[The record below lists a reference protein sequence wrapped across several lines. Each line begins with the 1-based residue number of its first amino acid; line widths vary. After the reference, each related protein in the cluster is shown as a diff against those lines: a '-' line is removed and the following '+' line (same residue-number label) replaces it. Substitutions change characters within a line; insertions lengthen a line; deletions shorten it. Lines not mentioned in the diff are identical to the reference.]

1 MLPVPDPT
9 LCDGVVSLRPREE
22 RDLPAIERGIN
33 DPDVI
38 RAFGRPTLAA
48 KQLLEL
54 NHNRWNQDEAAT
66 FAICDPGDR
75 CLGHVFVNPARAGRG
90 NIGYSLLPEA
100 RGKGLATRAVL
111 LVARWA
117 LRGARARAP
126 RAPGRS
132 VERALATRSPNTAAS
147 SERACSAPTPRS
159 MGGASI
165 TCRSRSFQLTSACGT
180 GHRGISILSW
190 RSQRGQS
197 PEFGSTKSFPT
208 NTRPG
213 YELSGA
219 PVQKTVMHRSAQT
232 RNASGTQ
239 KWENPANRG
248 VFL

>member
-1 MLPVPDPT
+1 MLPVPDPA

-38 RAFGRPTLAA
+38 RAFGRPTLTAE
-48 KQLLEL
+48 QLLEL

-75 CLGHVFVNPARAGRG
+75 CLGHVFVNLHGRDEATSVNGFFLRRGGGDWRSAPCCSSPVGRFGSSVWRASGSWQKRRTSAR
-90 NIGYSLLPEA
+90 N
-100 RGKGLATRAVL
+100 K
-111 LVARWA
+111 
-117 LRGARARAP
+117 
-126 RAPGRS
+126 
-132 VERALATRSPNTAAS
+132 SPNTAAS
-147 SERACSAPTPRS
+147 SERACSAPMPRS

-208 NTRPG
+208 NAGPG
-213 YELSGA
+213 
-219 PVQKTVMHRSAQT
+219 
-232 RNASGTQ
+232 
-239 KWENPANRG
+239 
-248 VFL
+248 